1 MQEDDDMFS
10 SHHAEAHRRTHR
22 PPNAGAKVGWNSRIL
37 LAEDNDD
44 MRAMLA
50 SVLRRDGYLVIEAK
64 DGRELVKHL
73 TLHGAGEASDIDLV
87 ISDVR
92 MPGASG
98 LDVLAGLREIDWSMP
113 VILITAFGSADTKER
128 AGQLGAAILL
138 DKPFELEE
146 LRHAVRSVVPPRV

>member
-1 MQEDDDMFS
+1 MISAHQ
-10 SHHAEAHRRTHR
+10 AEPHRRSNR
-22 PPNAGAKVGWNSRIL
+22 PPNSKSTVGWHSRIL
-37 LAEDNDD
+37 LAEDNDE
-44 MRAMLA
+44 MRSMLA
-50 SVLRRDGYLVIEAK
+50 SILRRDGYAVIEAR
-64 DGRELVKHL
+64 DGRELVRQL
-73 TLHGAGEASDIDLV
+73 TEHGTGQASDIDLV

-113 VILITAFGSADTKER
+113 VILITAFGSADTKAR
-128 AGQLGAAILL
+128 AGQLGAALLL

>member
-1 MQEDDDMFS
+1 MFS
-10 SHHAEAHRRTHR
+10 SHHPEPHRRPNR
-22 PPNAGAKVGWNSRIL
+22 PPNPGTKVGWNSRIL
-37 LAEDNDD
+37 LAEDNDE
-44 MRAMLA
+44 MRLLLA

-73 TLHGAGEASDIDLV
+73 TEHGAGAACDIDLV

-113 VILITAFGSADTKER
+113 VILITAFGSADTKTR
-128 AGQLGAAILL
+128 ASELGAAILL